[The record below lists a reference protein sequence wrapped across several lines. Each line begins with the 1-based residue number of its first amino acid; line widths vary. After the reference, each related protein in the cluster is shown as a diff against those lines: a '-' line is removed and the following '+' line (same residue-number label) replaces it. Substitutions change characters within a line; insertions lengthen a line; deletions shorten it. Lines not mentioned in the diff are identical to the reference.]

1 MRWALATAMVLV
13 TAACHRAPQPT
24 AVAQPRAGTVERT
37 AEPVKAPEPATVAEP
52 VSHGETVMWQP
63 EERQY
68 LLDLLRELRRSGE
81 RDAYRILVEF
91 VGGVEAL
98 VAQADRGELT
108 KVQLLTDFQQVEER
122 MTEPVGDRITQQM
135 DDLREVMRRARRV
148 PGR

>member
-1 MRWALATAMVLV
+1 MRWVLATGMVLV

-24 AVAQPRAGTVERT
+24 AVAQPRASTVEK
-37 AEPVKAPEPATVAEP
+37 VPEPTKVAEP

-63 EERQY
+63 EERQF
-68 LLDLLRELRRSGE
+68 LMDLLKELRRSGE
-81 RDAYRILVEF
+81 RDAHRSLVEY

-108 KVQLLTDFQQVEER
+108 KEQLLTGFQQVEER
-122 MTEPVGDRITQQM
+122 MTDPVGDRITEQM
-135 DDLREVMRRARRV
+135 NDLREVMRRARRV